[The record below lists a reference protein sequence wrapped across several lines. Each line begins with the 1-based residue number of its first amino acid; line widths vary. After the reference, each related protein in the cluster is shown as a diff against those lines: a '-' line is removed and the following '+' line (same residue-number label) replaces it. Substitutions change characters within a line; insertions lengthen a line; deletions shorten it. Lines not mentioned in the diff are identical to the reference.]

1 MKKKKIIFL
10 LEAGDG
16 GGVGAPLAVSRGA
29 PHFARPC
36 GTLCAPV
43 SSSSRSA
50 PPTRSDL
57 VLAKRERERERDS
70 ADTHTHTQTH
80 THLLRVTHTK
90 LFFFQPCCVSTNGT
104 SLNLQDISRLFP
116 RLHVNIS
123 TRTEVSGDIKT
134 CCQFLE
140 GVETKTRGG
149 RRGFFS
155 LSGGKKSKAGRRRRR
170 GMSDS
175 SSSSVVARSLCRLS
189 GVTERTKK
197 LQLNWCFQKKLVSAV
212 GARKTQRHGVRAAQ
226 RLLHPPRDVAITPL

>member
-1 MKKKKIIFL
+1 MVVVL
-10 LEAGDG
+10 G
-16 GGVGAPLAVSRGA
+16 PLWRSRGGPHTLRA
-29 PHFARPC
+29 PAAHYALQSPPPPAQPRPLG
-36 GTLCAPV
+36 GTRCWRRA
-43 SSSSRSA
+43 
-50 PPTRSDL
+50 
-57 VLAKRERERERDS
+57 RERERERERLCRH
-70 ADTHTHTQTH
+70 THTHTQTH

-197 LQLNWCFQKKLVSAV
+197 L
-212 GARKTQRHGVRAAQ
+212 
-226 RLLHPPRDVAITPL
+226 